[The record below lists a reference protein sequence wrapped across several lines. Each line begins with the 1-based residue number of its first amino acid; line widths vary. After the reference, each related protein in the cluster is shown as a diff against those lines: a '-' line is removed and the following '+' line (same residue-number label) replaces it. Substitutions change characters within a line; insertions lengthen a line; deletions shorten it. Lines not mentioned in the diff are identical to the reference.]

1 MKDKIKEA
9 YDDQAFPSFD
19 IEDMMETIQVSKQ
32 IVEALPTP
40 KYVQKESRQIG
51 NILRYHTPK
60 ILIAQIV
67 ICSMVIIYALTLVK
81 ADSDIQHS
89 YFIMLF
95 TGFVCMVSTSCEVIR
110 SQIMGMWEMEKV
122 CKVSPQRILLYKSM
136 IFGTIST
143 ILIFLSSFVFANTF
157 HFSMMT
163 LFLYG
168 YIPFL
173 FLTAMILQFSMYVE
187 TREAIMGIYVLSAG
201 VLTLGG
207 TPLFTLMQSNVWL
220 LCIISVAV
228 FLFSY
233 MQYYHKSAESFKN
246 CL

>member
-1 MKDKIKEA
+1 MKDKIKEV
-9 YDDQAFPSFD
+9 YDDQAFPTFD
-19 IEDMMETIQVSKQ
+19 LEDMMETIQISKQ

-51 NILRYHTPK
+51 SILRYHTPK
-60 ILIAQIV
+60 ILFAQIV

-81 ADSDIQHS
+81 PESDMQHT
-89 YFIMLF
+89 YFIMLY
-95 TGFVCMVSTSCEVIR
+95 TSFVCMVSTSCEVIR

-122 CKVSPQRILLYKSM
+122 CKISPQRILLYKSL

-143 ILIFLSSFVFANTF
+143 ILIFLSSFVFSNVF

-173 FLTAMILQFSMYVE
+173 FLTAVILQFSMYVE
-187 TREAIMGIYVLSAG
+187 TREAMMGVYVLSAG
-201 VLTLGG
+201 MLTFGSTSLI
-207 TPLFTLMQSNVWL
+207 TAIESNVWL
-220 LCIISVAV
+220 LSIISVAV
-228 FLFSY
+228 FVFSY
-233 MQYYHKSAESFKN
+233 MQYYRKSAESFKN